1 MSWMDSWSRPSKHAV
16 IPPPLYLLPGGEATP
31 YCHSCGRVIDS
42 RKSQTSKSKTVIK
55 YCSERCRHN
64 KPGSIDRQI
73 EDTFVALLSGNDPPH
88 LSTST
93 ELSSIPSVPLPPKAP
108 LKKKTKGDPRVIISC
123 STVEVLVF
131 GSRHDPEKVFGRKKN
146 RARRGVVDGEEW
158 KSVDMEAGATSAE
171 TDIGD
176 TASEGS
182 TRQSEE
188 LTRTSDGGDS
198 GGKNSALFGAGK
210 VRPPQSEWDVNG
222 SVGGEKGWA
231 ERTEETEETIAKRK
245 EGDMW
250 AHRRE
255 MVRCAARR
263 GCAFGFMGG
272 GEPDGGEEA
281 AGPKKKGKKK
291 TIDVAE
297 DEGGAQTDRR
307 RKCEA
312 VMNEQVVEA
321 SFAKGEW
328 GIRWRE

>member
-1 MSWMDSWSRPSKHAV
+1 M
-16 IPPPLYLLPGGEATP
+16 
-31 YCHSCGRVIDS
+31 
-42 RKSQTSKSKTVIK
+42 
-55 YCSERCRHN
+55 
-64 KPGSIDRQI
+64 
-73 EDTFVALLSGNDPPH
+73 ALLNGHDPPQ
-88 LSTST
+88 LSTSSET
-93 ELSSIPSVPLPPKAP
+93 ASAPVPPKAP
-108 LKKKTKGDPRVIISC
+108 QKKKAKGDPRVTISC

-146 RARRGVVDGEEW
+146 RARRGVADGEEW
-158 KSVDMEAGATSAE
+158 KSVDMESGAPSAE
-171 TDIGD
+171 TITGD

-182 TRQSEE
+182 TRESQE
-188 LTRTSDGGDS
+188 LTRESDDGDN
-198 GGKNSALFGAGK
+198 GAKTSALFGAGK

-263 GCAFGFMGG
+263 GCAFGFVGG
-272 GEPDGGEEA
+272 GEPEGGEEA
-281 AGPKKKGKKK
+281 TGTKKKGRKKMMDAD
-291 TIDVAE
+291 T
-297 DEGGAQTDRR
+297 DEGSEQTERKRR
-307 RKCEA
+307 CEA

>member
-1 MSWMDSWSRPSKHAV
+1 MDSWSRPSKHAV

-42 RKSQTSKSKTVIK
+42 RKSQTSKSKTVVK

-64 KPGSIDRQI
+64 KPASIDRQI
-73 EDTFVALLSGNDPPH
+73 EDTFVALLNGNDPPQ

-93 ELSSIPSVPLPPKAP
+93 DTPSLPVPPKAP
-108 LKKKTKGDPRVIISC
+108 QKKKIKGDPRLTISC
-123 STVEVLVF
+123 TTVEVLVF
-131 GSRHDPEKVFGRKKN
+131 GSRHDPEKVFGRKRN
-146 RARRGVVDGEEW
+146 RARRGAADDEEW
-158 KSVDMEAGATSAE
+158 KSVDMVAGAPSAE
-171 TDIGD
+171 MDTGD

-188 LTRTSDGGDS
+188 LTRESDGGDN
-198 GGKNSALFGAGK
+198 GTKTSALFGAGK

-263 GCAFGFMGG
+263 GCAFGFVGG
-272 GEPDGGEEA
+272 GEPDNREEA
-281 AGPKKKGKKK
+281 AGTKKKGRKKMM
-291 TIDVAE
+291 DAEE
-297 DEGGAQTDRR
+297 DEGAEQTERR

-312 VMNEQVVEA
+312 VMNEQVVE
-321 SFAKGEW
+321 SSYAKGEW

>member
-1 MSWMDSWSRPSKHAV
+1 M
-16 IPPPLYLLPGGEATP
+16 
-31 YCHSCGRVIDS
+31 
-42 RKSQTSKSKTVIK
+42 
-55 YCSERCRHN
+55 
-64 KPGSIDRQI
+64 
-73 EDTFVALLSGNDPPH
+73 ALLSGNDPPQ

-93 ELSSIPSVPLPPKAP
+93 EPSSIPSVPLSPKAP
-108 LKKKTKGDPRVIISC
+108 QKKKTKGDPRVIISC

-131 GSRHDPEKVFGRKKN
+131 GSRHDPEKLFGRKKN
-146 RARRGVVDGEEW
+146 RARRGVADGEEW
-158 KSVDMEAGATSAE
+158 KSVDMEAGPPSAE
-171 TDIGD
+171 TDTGD

-182 TRQSEE
+182 PRQSEE
-188 LTRTSDGGDS
+188 HARESDGGGNGD
-198 GGKNSALFGAGK
+198 NTSALFGAGK

-245 EGDMW
+245 EGDLW

-272 GEPDGGEEA
+272 GEPEGGEEA

-291 TIDVAE
+291 PVDVPE
-297 DEGGAQTDRR
+297 DDGGAQTERR

>member
-42 RKSQTSKSKTVIK
+42 RKSQTSKSKTVVK
-55 YCSERCRHN
+55 YCSERCKHN
-64 KPGSIDRQI
+64 KPGGIDRQI
-73 EDTFVALLSGNDPPH
+73 EDTFVALLNGNEPPQ
-88 LSTST
+88 LSTSADP
-93 ELSSIPSVPLPPKAP
+93 EAVPKPPKP
-108 LKKKTKGDPRVIISC
+108 PPKKKGKGDPRVTITC

-131 GSRHDPEKVFGRKKN
+131 GSRHHPDKVFGRKKN
-146 RARRGVVDGEEW
+146 RARRGVADEEEW
-158 KSVDMEAGATSAE
+158 KSVDMEPGAPSAE
-171 TDIGD
+171 PDTGD

-182 TRQSEE
+182 PRQSEE
-188 LTRTSDGGDS
+188 LPRGSDGGDN
-198 GGKNSALFGAGK
+198 GARPSALFGAGK

-231 ERTEETEETIAKRK
+231 ERTEESEETIAKRK

-255 MVRCAARR
+255 MV
-263 GCAFGFMGG
+263 
-272 GEPDGGEEA
+272 
-281 AGPKKKGKKK
+281 
-291 TIDVAE
+291 
-297 DEGGAQTDRR
+297 
-307 RKCEA
+307 
-312 VMNEQVVEA
+312 VEA